1 MKNIIILALLL
12 VGCAP
17 VKYVYIDPKDTSKLV
32 EVRKRIIY
40 EDVYMPSYFDLSW
53 GFPRYYGQPRMMINI
68 PNRPVRVQRR
78 R

>member
-12 VGCAP
+12 SGCAP
-17 VKYVYIDPKDTSKLV
+17 VKYVYIDPKDTSKLI

-40 EDVYMPSYFDLSW
+40 EDFYMPSYFDLSW
-53 GFPRYYGQPRMMINI
+53 GFNGYYNQPRMWMNI